1 MKTLTPSAMSSRA
14 GGHDAQG
21 MEQCVS
27 SSGGW
32 MRPWKYYSPR
42 TRKPRAVKL
51 CHREASNASP
61 TLPVRRLLVNGREE
75 GLIATGH
82 FRPQTV
88 AVTEMPPFFR
98 VIDQP
103 FGLQSVAEK
112 FPVGR
117 LLFAKQRVLGFCFG
131 IKFLN
136 FGSHGVWR
144 ARVRTQADVNGRAS
158 LMTAA
163 EPVGICDE
171 SFCFYPVLR
180 RRPVRVLMFDLQHD
194 VIPQRDLSLTGAK
207 GFKEDEP
214 AILRQPPF
222 GSDDLFDYDPAQT
235 EFSGK
240 FSTKEKRADRG
251 HFNKIGGIFA
261 FANMNAVDDSIKQDA
276 LLLCL
281 RSASDERW
289 GWLAV
294 DGGQRNR
301 CDTKKGPIL
310 VQQRHGP
317 T

>member
-1 MKTLTPSAMSSRA
+1 MGFIPACAGMKPCLVLVAYLCTHLYRSFRLQSPKN
-14 GGHDAQG
+14 HVVPAQARG
-21 MEQCVS
+21 
-27 SSGGW
+27 
-32 MRPWKYYSPR
+32 
-42 TRKPRAVKL
+42 
-51 CHREASNASP
+51 
-61 TLPVRRLLVNGREE
+61 LVNGREE

-112 FPVGR
+112 FSAGR

-136 FGSHGVWR
+136 FCSHSVWH

-180 RRPVRVLMFDLQHD
+180 RRPVWVLTFDLQHN
-194 VIPQRDLSLTGAK
+194 VVPQRDLSLTGAK
-207 GFKEDEP
+207 GFKEDKP
-214 AILRQPPF
+214 AILRQPLF
-222 GSDDLFDYDPAQT
+222 GSGDLFDYDPAQA

-240 FSTKEKRADRG
+240 FSTKEKCADRG
-251 HFNKIGGIFA
+251 HFNKIRRIFA
-261 FANMNAVDDSIKQDA
+261 FANMNAVDGSIKQDA

-281 RSASDERW
+281 RPASDERR

-294 DGGQRNR
+294 EGGQRNLFAA
-301 CDTKKGPIL
+301 KKRLAL
-310 VQQRHGP
+310 VQRRHAQVSCQC
-317 T
+317 